1 MTQGPAQHSELM
13 DLPVL
18 VTEVEATLK
27 RFFEQREPEIARIGE
42 PAALAVDFLKDLVF
56 SGGKRIRPAYALAGF
71 YAAGGEIGDGD
82 NALDAKAVLQMVSA
96 LELIQACALAHDD
109 VIDASDTRRGQP
121 TVHRAAEHHHAN
133 HHWLGDAAHFGESV
147 AILAGDLA
155 LVWADDMFLTAK
167 VPMDKIVA
175 AIEPWRAMRTEVIG
189 GQLLDIFLESEGSES
204 LQLAENVNR
213 FKSAAYT
220 IERPLHIGA
229 AIAQGSPELIKELRE
244 YGRDIG
250 IAFQLRDDL
259 LGVFGDPEVTGKPA
273 GDDLREG
280 KRTVLVTRAI
290 ELALEQGRNDWAA
303 QIREQVGT
311 IEDPEDIA
319 QLASLIRQTGAV
331 EEVERRIEQ
340 LTDAGIANLERVR
353 ALGVSDEAMDM
364 LYRLTQLATSRK
376 S

>member
-1 MTQGPAQHSELM
+1 MTRSPAQHSDLM
-13 DLPVL
+13 DLPVI
-18 VTEVEATLK
+18 VTEVEATLQ

-42 PAALAVDFLKDLVF
+42 PASLAVNFLQDLVF

-71 YAAGGEIGDGD
+71 YAAGGEIGEG
-82 NALDAKAVLQMVSA
+82 ALDAQAVLQMVSA

-121 TVHRAAEHHHAN
+121 TVHRAAQHHHETQR
-133 HHWLGDAAHFGESV
+133 WLGDSAHFGESV

-155 LVWADDMFLTAK
+155 LVWADDMFLTAQ
-167 VPMDKIVA
+167 VPLERIAA
-175 AIEPWRAMRTEVIG
+175 AIEPWRSMRTEVIG

-229 AIAQGSPELIKELRE
+229 AIAQGSPELIHELRE

-259 LGVFGDPEVTGKPA
+259 LGVFGDPAITGKPA

-290 ELALEQGRNDWAA
+290 ELSIKQGHEDWA
-303 QIREQVGT
+303 QRIREQVGT
-311 IEDPEDIA
+311 VEDPAEIA
-319 QLASLIRQTGAV
+319 ELASLIKNTGAV
-331 EEVERRIEQ
+331 EEVERRIDQ
-340 LTDAGIANLERVR
+340 LTESGMANLERVQ
-353 ALGVSDEAMDM
+353 ALGVSEKAMDM
-364 LYRLTQLATSRK
+364 LYRLTQLATARK